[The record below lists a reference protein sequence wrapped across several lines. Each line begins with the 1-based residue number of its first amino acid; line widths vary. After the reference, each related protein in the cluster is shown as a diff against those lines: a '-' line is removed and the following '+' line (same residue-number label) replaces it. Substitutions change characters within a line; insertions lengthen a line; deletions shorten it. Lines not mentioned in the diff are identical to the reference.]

1 MILTVLFGIIGFSI
15 MVIIHE
21 LGHFL
26 AAKRAGIEVEAFSL
40 GWGRR
45 LVGFKYKGTDYR
57 LSVIPFGGYCKMKGE
72 LPLGGAVSGSA
83 AGSGSGGSWSPEP
96 GSFFAASPWKRILVA
111 VSGPLANVL
120 FAVLVL
126 TAIWWIGFRV
136 YSDDNRIVLATDY
149 SLDSFPTPPPATRA
163 GLATGDRILS
173 IDDRPIRNFRELQ
186 ETVATS
192 PEAELRLAVDRQ
204 GVRREV
210 LLRPAL
216 DKSSGAG
223 RIGVYSWTD
232 LEVGRVTAGGAA
244 ALAGIAPGDW
254 IVSAAGAP
262 LRHLIDLLQ
271 SLQHRPERI
280 ELGLQ
285 RGGREFTVP
294 LVLRY
299 TERGEMDLGLSFRQD
314 FYRSPRVGPLGALE
328 HGLNETWNNMRLTAK
343 GIGLLFRG
351 ISLRNAVA
359 GPLRIIQVTGMAA
372 TSGFSLSIGQG
383 LYYYFNIL
391 SLLSIVLFLMNLMPI
406 PALDGGQV
414 LLSLLEILRRRPV
427 NPRLIA
433 RVQAISFSLLLVLA
447 VAVTAND
454 ILVGFLGR

>member
-1 MILTVLFGIIGFSI
+1 MILTILFGVIGFGI
-15 MVIIHE
+15 MVLVHE
-21 LGHFL
+21 FGHFL
-26 AAKRAGIEVEAFSL
+26 AAKRLGIEVEAFSI

-57 LSVIPFGGYCKMKGE
+57 LSIIPFGGYCKMKGE
-72 LPLGGAVSGSA
+72 LPLGGGS
-83 AGSGSGGSWSPEP
+83 SGGGSPGDSWKPEP
-96 GSFFAASPWKRILVA
+96 GSFFAASPWKRIAVA

-120 FAVLVL
+120 FAVVVL

-136 YSDDNRIVLATDY
+136 PSDDNRIVLASDY
-149 SLDSFPTPPPATRA
+149 SLDSFPTPPPATVADLR
-163 GLATGDRILS
+163 TGDRILA
-173 IDDRPIRNFRELQ
+173 INGRPIRNFRELQ

-192 PEAELRLAVDRQ
+192 PEAQLRLTVERQ
-204 GVRREV
+204 GARREV

-232 LEVGRVTAGGAA
+232 LEVSKVRPGGAA
-244 ALAGIAPGDW
+244 AMAGLVPGDW
-254 IVSAAGAP
+254 IVSVSGKPA
-262 LRHLIDLLQ
+262 RQLIDLLQ
-271 SLQHRPERI
+271 SLQRRPGRI
-280 ELGLQ
+280 ELGVR
-285 RGGREFTVP
+285 RGGRVFTVP

-299 TERGEMDLGLSFRQD
+299 TPQGQLDLGLEFRQN

-328 HGLNETWNNMRLTAK
+328 HGLEETWNNIRLTVK

-359 GPLRIIQVTGMAA
+359 GPLRIIQITGTAA
-372 TSGFSLSIGQG
+372 TSGFAQSFGQG
-383 LYYYFNIL
+383 LYYYFTIL
-391 SLLSIVLFLMNLMPI
+391 CLLSIVLFLMNLLPI

-414 LLSLLEILRRRPV
+414 LLSVLEILRRRPV

-454 ILVGFLGR
+454 ILGFLGR

>member
-1 MILTVLFGIIGFSI
+1 MIGFGI
-15 MVIIHE
+15 MVVVHE
-21 LGHFL
+21 FGHFL
-26 AAKRAGIEVEAFSL
+26 AAKRLGIEVEAFSI

-57 LSVIPFGGYCKMKGE
+57 LSIIPFGGYCKMKGE
-72 LPLGGAVSGSA
+72 LPLGGGPSGGLSA
-83 AGSGSGGSWSPEP
+83 DGGSWKPEP
-96 GSFFAASPWKRILVA
+96 GSFFAASPWKRIAVA

-120 FAVLVL
+120 FAALVL

-149 SLDSFPTPPPATRA
+149 SLDSFPTQPPATRA

-173 IDDRPIRNFRELQ
+173 INGRPIRNFRELQ
-186 ETVATS
+186 ETVGSS
-192 PEAELRLAVDRQ
+192 PEAELRLTVERK
-204 GVRREV
+204 GTRRE
-210 LLRPAL
+210 LRLRPEL

-232 LEVGRVTAGGAA
+232 LEVGKVQAGGAA
-244 ALAGIAPGDW
+244 ALAGLAPGDW
-254 IVSAAGAP
+254 IISASGVP
-262 LRHLIDLLQ
+262 VRHLIDLLQ
-271 SLQHRPERI
+271 SLQRRPERV
-280 ELGLQ
+280 ELGVR
-285 RGGREFTVP
+285 RGGHEFTVP

-299 TERGEMDLGLSFRQD
+299 TERGGMDLGLAFRMNS
-314 FYRSPRVGPLGALE
+314 YSSARVGLLGALE
-328 HGLNETWNNMRLTAK
+328 HGLAETWNNMRLTAK
-343 GIGLLFRG
+343 GVGLLFRG

-372 TSGFSLSIGQG
+372 TSGFSLSFGQG

-391 SLLSIVLFLMNLMPI
+391 CLLSIVLFLMNLLPI

-414 LLSLLEILRRRPV
+414 LLSALEILRRRPV

-433 RVQAISFSLLLVLA
+433 RVQAISFSVLLVLA

-454 ILVGFLGR
+454 ILGFLGR

>member
-1 MILTVLFGIIGFSI
+1 LFGVIGFGI
-15 MVIIHE
+15 MVIVHE
-21 LGHFL
+21 FGHFL
-26 AAKRAGIEVEAFSL
+26 AAKRLGIEVEAFSL

-57 LSVIPFGGYCKMKGE
+57 LSIIPFGGYCKMKGE
-72 LPLGGAVSGSA
+72 LPLGGGLSA
-83 AGSGSGGSWSPEP
+83 EGDSWAPEP
-96 GSFFAASPWKRILVA
+96 GSFFAASPWKRIAVA

-173 IDDRPIRNFRELQ
+173 VDGRIIRNFRELQ
-186 ETVATS
+186 ETVASS
-192 PEAELRLAVDRQ
+192 PEAELHFTVQRQ
-204 GVRREV
+204 GVRREFR
-210 LLRPAL
+210 LRPEL

-232 LEVGRVTAGGAA
+232 LEVGKVEAGGAA
-244 ALAGIAPGDW
+244 ALAGLAPGDW
-254 IVSAAGAP
+254 IVSASGVP
-262 LRHLIDLLQ
+262 VQHLIDLLQ
-271 SLQHRPERI
+271 SLQHRPERM
-280 ELGLQ
+280 ELGVR
-285 RGGREFTVP
+285 RGGRELSVP

-299 TERGEMDLGLSFRQD
+299 TERGELELGLSFRLD
-314 FYRSPRVGPLGALE
+314 SYRSPRVGPLGALRY
-328 HGLNETWNNMRLTAK
+328 GLVETWNIVKLTAK
-343 GIGLLFRG
+343 GVGLLFRG

-372 TSGFSLSIGQG
+372 TSGFSLSFGQG

-391 SLLSIVLFLMNLMPI
+391 CLLSIVLFLMNLLPI

-414 LLSLLEILRRRPV
+414 LLSVLEILRRQRV

-433 RVQAISFSLLLVLA
+433 RVQAISFSVLLVVA

-454 ILVGFLGR
+454 ILGFLGR

>member
-1 MILTVLFGIIGFSI
+1 MILTILFGVVGFGI
-15 MVIIHE
+15 MVIVHE

-26 AAKRAGIEVEAFSL
+26 AAKRLGIEVEAFSL

-57 LSVIPFGGYCKMKGE
+57 LSIIPFGGYCKMKGE
-72 LPLGGAVSGSA
+72 LPLGSRPPAEEGT
-83 AGSGSGGSWSPEP
+83 WKPEP
-96 GSFFAASPWKRILVA
+96 GSFFAASPWKRIAVA

-120 FAVLVL
+120 FAILVL
-126 TAIWWIGFRV
+126 TAIWWIGFQV

-149 SLDSFPTPPPATRA
+149 SLDSFPTSPPATQA

-173 IDDRPIRNFRELQ
+173 VDGRPIRNFRELQ
-186 ETVATS
+186 ETVASS
-192 PEAELRLAVDRQ
+192 PEAELRFTVERQ
-204 GVRREV
+204 GARREFR
-210 LLRPAL
+210 LRPEL
-216 DKSSGAG
+216 DRASGAG

-232 LEVGRVTAGGAA
+232 LEVGKVEAGGAA
-244 ALAGIAPGDW
+244 ALAGLAPGDW
-254 IVSAAGAP
+254 IVSASGVP
-262 LRHLIDLLQ
+262 VRHLIDLLQ

-280 ELGLQ
+280 ELGVR
-285 RGGREFTVP
+285 RGGRELSMP

-299 TERGEMDLGLSFRQD
+299 TEQGEMELGLSFRLD
-314 FYRSPRVGPLGALE
+314 SYRSSRVGPLGALE
-328 HGLNETWNNMRLTAK
+328 HGLLETWDIVKMTVK
-343 GIGLLFRG
+343 GIGLMFRG

-372 TSGFSLSIGQG
+372 TSGFSLSFGQG

-391 SLLSIVLFLMNLMPI
+391 CLLSIVLFLMNLLPI

-414 LLSLLEILRRRPV
+414 LLSVLEILRRQPV

-433 RVQAISFSLLLVLA
+433 RVQAISFSVLLVLA

-454 ILVGFLGR
+454 ILGFLGR

>member
-1 MILTVLFGIIGFSI
+1 MILTILFGVIGFGI
-15 MVIIHE
+15 MVVIHE
-21 LGHFL
+21 FGHFL
-26 AAKRAGIEVEAFSL
+26 AAKRLGIEVEAFSL

-57 LSVIPFGGYCKMKGE
+57 LSIIPFGGYCKMKGE
-72 LPLGGAVSGSA
+72 LPLAGPSGRPA
-83 AGSGSGGSWSPEP
+83 PDESWNPEP
-96 GSFFAASPWKRILVA
+96 GSFFAASPWKRIAVA

-126 TAIWWIGFRV
+126 TVIWWIGFRV

-149 SLDSFPTPPPATRA
+149 SLDAFPSPPPATLA
-163 GLATGDRILS
+163 GLATGDRILA
-173 IDDRPIRNFRELQ
+173 IDGRPIRNFRELQ
-186 ETVATS
+186 ETVASS
-192 PEAELRLAVDRQ
+192 PEAQLRLTVERQ
-204 GVRREV
+204 GARREL
-210 LLRPAL
+210 LLRPVL

-232 LEVGRVTAGGAA
+232 LEVGKIQPGGAA
-244 ALAGIAPGDW
+244 ALAGLAPGDW
-254 IVSAAGAP
+254 IISAGGVP
-262 LRHLIDLLQ
+262 VRHLIDLMQ
-271 SLQHRPERI
+271 SLQRRPERI
-280 ELGLQ
+280 ELGVR
-285 RGGREFTVP
+285 RGERVSTVP

-299 TERGEMDLGLSFRQD
+299 TEQGQMDLGLSFRLD
-314 FYRSPRVGPLGALE
+314 SYRSPRLGLPGAFE
-328 HGLNETWNNMRLTAK
+328 HGLAETWKNIRLTAK

-359 GPLRIIQVTGMAA
+359 GPLRIIQVTGAAA
-372 TSGFSLSIGQG
+372 TSGFSLSFGQG

-391 SLLSIVLFLMNLMPI
+391 CLLSIVLFLMNLLPI

-414 LLSLLEILRRRPV
+414 LLSVLEILRRRPV

-433 RVQAISFSLLLVLA
+433 RVQAISFSVLLVVA

-454 ILVGFLGR
+454 ILGFLGR